1 MYVANREL
9 FPSSRCLFMY
19 RDAEKVANSVYRAS
33 LVAPNL
39 RLHFALSK
47 LSGYFFWMAMNSV
60 NLTNLHT
67 KSDMYVRI
75 ENDLMIGVLILIMVS
90 SAYVD
95 LRRRG
100 FDIHAVRY
108 EDLVAR
114 PLDMCRVIL
123 EYCRL
128 PVSLAELAVKAF
140 DADSQRNS
148 PLARSIV
155 KNFKEPEMTPE
166 IKKKLNALLAKCE
179 LPLIGELG
187 TIEGTLACS

>member
-1 MYVANREL
+1 MLCVNRKL
-9 FPSSRCLFMY
+9 FPSSRLLFIH
-19 RDAEKVANSVYRAS
+19 RDVDKVAKSVCRTT
-33 LVAPNL
+33 LVVPSAYIM
-39 RLHFALSK
+39 FALGK
-47 LSGYFFWMAMNSV
+47 LSGRFFKMALNSAG
-60 NLTNLHT
+60 LHV
-67 KSDMYVRI
+67 KSDLCVRI
-75 ENDLMIGVLILIMVS
+75 ENNLMIGVLVSAVVS

-95 LRRRG
+95 MRRRG

-140 DADSQRNS
+140 DVDSQRNS
-148 PLARSIV
+148 PMARSIM

-166 IKKKLNALLAKCE
+166 IKKKLNEILTKYE
-179 LPLIGELG
+179 LPLIGEPG
-187 TIEGTLACS
+187 IIQGTLTCS

>member
-1 MYVANREL
+1 MLCVNRKI
-9 FPSSRCLFMY
+9 FPSSRLLFIH
-19 RDAEKVANSVYRAS
+19 RDVDKVAKSVCRTTMVVPSAYIM
-33 LVAPNL
+33 
-39 RLHFALSK
+39 FALGK
-47 LSGYFFWMAMNSV
+47 LSGRFFKMAL
-60 NLTNLHT
+60 NLAGLHM
-67 KSDMYVRI
+67 KSDLCVRI
-75 ENDLMIGVLILIMVS
+75 ENNLMIGVLVSAVVS

-95 LRRRG
+95 MRRRG

-128 PVSLAELAVKAF
+128 PVSLVELAVKAF